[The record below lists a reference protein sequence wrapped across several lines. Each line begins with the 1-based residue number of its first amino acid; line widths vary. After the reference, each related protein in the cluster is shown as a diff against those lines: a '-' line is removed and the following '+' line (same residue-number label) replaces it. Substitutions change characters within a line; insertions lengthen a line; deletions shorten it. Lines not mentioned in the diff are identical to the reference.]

1 MTQSSSSHDTAEF
14 SHEEILSRL
23 EMGRL
28 EVQTTEDGSKLV
40 VRDPKSPHTDRR
52 AAESAR
58 PADLERRK
66 RSPMQIPTLFPEK
79 GPIGLLVVGCFA
91 DDAALKRP
99 LPFWGDDPAG
109 GHLVW
114 EALRRAGLLH
124 KRDEEFTLGRGGFW
138 DENPPRTQGVAMTYC
153 GYAPD
158 GETLSFD
165 RATSAWNSNR
175 LQTLIQGSFE
185 RSMSRLKLVAIGEP
199 ARFMACACAY
209 GIPDLTVLSIPA
221 PEPESLDDM
230 DLGAFS
236 AAQYWVDWAADL
248 LVIGRT

>member
-1 MTQSSSSHDTAEF
+1 MTQPIQSHDTAEF
-14 SHEEILSRL
+14 SHDEILARL

-28 EVQTTEDGSKLV
+28 EVQTTEEGSKLV
-40 VRDPKSPHTDRR
+40 VRDPKSPHVDRR
-52 AAESAR
+52 VTPAPQLESL
-58 PADLERRK
+58 DRRK
-66 RSPMQIPTLFPEK
+66 RLPMQIPTLFPEK
-79 GPIGLLVVGCFA
+79 GPIGLLLIGCFA

-99 LPFWGDDPAG
+99 LPFWGDDGAG

-124 KRDEEFTLGRGGFW
+124 KRDEEFTLGRGGYW
-138 DENPPRTQGVAMTYC
+138 DEKLPRTQGVAMTYC

-158 GETLSFD
+158 AEPLSFE
-165 RATSAWNSNR
+165 RATRAWNANR

-185 RSMSRLKLVAIGEP
+185 RSLNRLKVVAIGDA

-209 GIPDLTVLSIPA
+209 GLPDLPVLSLPA
-221 PEPESLDDM
+221 PEPEALDDM

-236 AAQYWVDWAADL
+236 SAQYWVDWAADL
-248 LVIGRT
+248 LVIGRS